1 MGKLMTVPNEGR
13 LLIDLCRRLLQPD
26 YKANELPELLG
37 DQWGRLLYLAAY
49 HRLSPILGS
58 FARSLNAPMY
68 VATLAETYYLYNR
81 ERTWLYAQEIA
92 GITKKMAACDID
104 VLVRKGG
111 HLAYSIYP
119 EAALREFNDLDLLIH
134 ESDRGRASAVLV
146 EMGYAQGTLAADART
161 VKPIAR
167 RTEVF
172 WRLNAS
178 SLPVFIRPAAN
189 DYINHYRVD
198 LRFGLLEPV
207 TGKDLPMDD
216 WFAGAETVHAY
227 GISSRV
233 ASREHFLIDVAVHL
247 YREAIALTSIEVN
260 KDLRLMRFLDIAAVF
275 VSRESRPDVARLASL
290 VEKYDLRDEVYYALH
305 FTDLLFPSII
315 PQELL
320 RRLCP
325 ADTSY
330 LDQYGELD
338 HAKATW
344 PMDFVTRL
352 FDTDRGR
359 FVQSSSEL
367 PR

>member
-1 MGKLMTVPNEGR
+1 
-13 LLIDLCRRLLQPD
+13 
-26 YKANELPELLG
+26 
-37 DQWGRLLYLAAY
+37 
-49 HRLSPILGS
+49 
-58 FARSLNAPMY
+58 MY
-68 VATLAETYYLYNR
+68 VATLLETYYLYNR

-92 GITKKMAACDID
+92 RITKKMAARDLE

-111 HLAYSIYP
+111 YLAYSIYP

-134 ESDRGRASAVLV
+134 ESDRERASATLM
-146 EMGYAQGTLAADART
+146 EMGYAQGTLTTDARV
-161 VKPIAR
+161 VKPLDR

-178 SLPVFIRPAAN
+178 SLPIFIRPAAN

-207 TGKDLPMDD
+207 TGKNLAMED
-216 WFAGAETVHAY
+216 WFTGAETVHAY

-247 YREAIALTSIEVN
+247 YREAIALTSIEAS
-260 KDLRLMRFLDIAAVF
+260 KDLRLMRFLDIAAIF
-275 VSRESRPDVARLASL
+275 ASRDSQPDVARLGSL
-290 VEKYDLRDEVYYALH
+290 VETYDLRHEVYYALH

-315 PQELL
+315 PRELVTRL
-320 RRLCP
+320 RP
-325 ADTSY
+325 ADLSY

-344 PMDFVTRL
+344 PMDFVSRL
-352 FDTDRGR
+352 FDPERSR
-359 FVQSSSEL
+359 FVRSRSEL

>member
-1 MGKLMTVPNEGR
+1 M
-13 LLIDLCRRLLQPD
+13 LIDLCRRLLQPD
-26 YKANELPELLG
+26 SEVSALPELTE

-49 HRLSPILGS
+49 HRVGPILGS
-58 FARSLNAPMY
+58 FARSLNAPRH
-68 VATLAETYYLYNR
+68 VVTLLETYYLYNR

-92 GITKKMAACDID
+92 SITKTMAAHDLD

-111 HLAYSIYP
+111 YLAYSIYP

-134 ESDRGRASAVLV
+134 ESDRERASEILV
-146 EMGYAQGTLAADART
+146 EMGYAQGVLTTDARA
-161 VKPIAR
+161 VKPLAR

-189 DYINHYRVD
+189 DYVNHYRVD

-207 TGKDLPMDD
+207 TGKSLPMED
-216 WFAGAETVHAY
+216 WFTEAQTVHAY

-247 YREAIALTSIEVN
+247 YREAIALTSIEAN
-260 KDLRLMRFLDIAAVF
+260 KDLRLMRFLDMAAMF
-275 VSRESRPDVARLASL
+275 VSTDSRPDVARLGSL
-290 VEKYDLRDEVYYALH
+290 VETYDLCREVYYALH

-315 PQELL
+315 PQELITRL
-320 RRLCP
+320 RP
-325 ADTSY
+325 ADTNY
-330 LDQYGELD
+330 LEQYGEID

-344 PMDFVTRL
+344 PMDFITRL
-352 FDTDRGR
+352 FDPSRSR
-359 FVQSSSEL
+359 FVQSRSEL

>member
-1 MGKLMTVPNEGR
+1 MMTVSDEGK
-13 LLIDLCRRLLQPD
+13 LLIDLCRRLFQPD
-26 YKANELPELLG
+26 SDVSGLPEFSG

-49 HRLSPILGS
+49 HRVGPILGS
-58 FARSLNAPMY
+58 FARSLNAPLY
-68 VATLAETYYLYNR
+68 VATLLETYYLYNR
-81 ERTWLYAQEIA
+81 ERTWLFAQEIA
-92 GITKKMAACDID
+92 SITKKMAAHDLD

-111 HLAYSIYP
+111 YLAYSIYP

-134 ESDRGRASAVLV
+134 ESDRERASALLV
-146 EMGYAQGTLAADART
+146 EMGYAQGTLTQDARV

-178 SLPVFIRPAAN
+178 SLPIFIRPAAN
-189 DYINHYRVD
+189 DYVNHYRVD

-207 TGKDLPMDD
+207 TGKTLPMED
-216 WFAGAETVHAY
+216 WFEGAQTVHAY

-247 YREAIALTSIEVN
+247 HREAIALTSIEAN
-260 KDLRLMRFLDIAAVF
+260 KDLRLMRFLDIAAIF
-275 VSRESRPDVARLASL
+275 ASRDSMPDVARLGSL
-290 VEKYDLRDEVYYALH
+290 IEKYDLCHEVYYALH

-320 RRLCP
+320 TRLRP
-325 ADTSY
+325 ADMDY
-330 LDQYGELD
+330 LDQYGEMD

-344 PMDFVTRL
+344 SMDFLTRL
-352 FDTDRGR
+352 FDPARSR
-359 FVQSSSEL
+359 FVESRSKL